1 MNEKTKT
8 GLEILQA
15 AVLLGILGDV
25 LLRATPWGLNVF
37 LFIGALAAAMI
48 MLILR
53 RRQEFWNGQT
63 ILLNGALVFF
73 AAMFVWRDS
82 IELKIFD
89 TLAILTILAVLTL
102 PALKIKTQIAG
113 VFHYF
118 IGFLWSGISA
128 AFAPFFLIFND
139 VGFQTI

>member
-1 MNEKTKT
+1 M
-8 GLEILQA
+8 
-15 AVLLGILGDV
+15 
-25 LLRATPWGLNVF
+25 
-37 LFIGALAAAMI
+37 

-53 RRQEFWNGQT
+53 RKQEFWNAQT
-63 ILLNGALVFF
+63 IILNVALVFF

-82 IELKIFD
+82 MELKIFD

-118 IGFLWSGISA
+118 IGFVWSGISA
-128 AFAPFFLIFND
+128 AVCAVFSG
-139 VGFQTI
+139 V